1 MSESGRLEFGRF
13 IVGAINN
20 LGLIPGIGSA
30 DTVA

>member
-13 IVGAINN
+13 TVGASSN

-30 DTVA
+30 DAVG